1 MASLC
6 KGRRAVVRMNVHG
19 GIGHLTLADPVSGNA
34 LGEEMVRALT
44 SALDRCGRD
53 TEIKVVVMTALGDT
67 FSAGAPVE
75 FLTRLADGDLRSSDI
90 LLPRALLECP
100 VPVIAAMAGAAV
112 GGGFALGLAADIICI
127 ARESRYGFSF
137 MNMGFTPGMGTTAL
151 CTHVLSPAVAHELL
165 YSGEMRR
172 GADLQSAGINYV
184 LPRADL
190 EPRAFDVAE
199 RIAEKP
205 RTAVEALKR
214 TLSLP
219 RRRAFD
225 ESLTLETLMH
235 QVTLGAPGAAARIRA
250 TYVE

>member
-1 MASLC
+1 
-6 KGRRAVVRMNVHG
+6 MNVHG

-112 GGGFALGLAADIICI
+112 GGGFALGLAADIVCI
-127 ARESRYGFSF
+127 ARESRYGFTF

-151 CTHVLSPAVAHELL
+151 CTHVLSPAVGARAALH
-165 YSGEMRR
+165 RR
-172 GADLQSAGINYV
+172 DAARRRFAECRHQL
-184 LPRADL
+184 R
-190 EPRAFDVAE
+190 VAT
-199 RIAEKP
+199 R
-205 RTAVEALKR
+205 RSR
-214 TLSLP
+214 TLAPLTSPSAL
-219 RRRAFD
+219 RRN
-225 ESLTLETLMH
+225 
-235 QVTLGAPGAAARIRA
+235 PGPPSRRSSARSPFRAAARSTNR
-250 TYVE
+250 

>member
-1 MASLC
+1 M
-6 KGRRAVVRMNVHG
+6 VRVSVSG
-19 GIGHLTLADPVSGNA
+19 GVAHLTLADPASGNA
-34 LGEEMVRALT
+34 LSEAMVRAIT
-44 SALDRCGRD
+44 TALDSLGRD
-53 TEIKVVVMTALGDT
+53 AAIKTIVLTALGDT

-100 VPVIAAMAGAAV
+100 VPIIAAMAGPAV

-151 CTHVLSPAVAHELL
+151 CAHVLSPALAHELL
-165 YSGEMRR
+165 FSGEMRR
-172 GADLQSAGINYV
+172 GSDLHGTGINYV
-184 LPRADL
+184 LPRADV
-190 EPRAFDVAE
+190 ETRAAAVAE

-205 RTAVEALKR
+205 RVAIEALKH

-225 ESLTLETLMH
+225 DSLTLETLMH
-235 QVTLGAPGAAARIRA
+235 QITLGAPGAAARIRA